1 MTIPGFSNTLWLLAI
16 ILYVV
21 SVFVSITTEKGEM
34 KWSNILVILLMYV
47 IYTQMWLIVALQGMY
62 LYIKENVFHLES
74 ATKWYKT
81 KRYK

>member
-1 MTIPGFSNTLWLLAI
+1 
-16 ILYVV
+16 
-21 SVFVSITTEKGEM
+21 M